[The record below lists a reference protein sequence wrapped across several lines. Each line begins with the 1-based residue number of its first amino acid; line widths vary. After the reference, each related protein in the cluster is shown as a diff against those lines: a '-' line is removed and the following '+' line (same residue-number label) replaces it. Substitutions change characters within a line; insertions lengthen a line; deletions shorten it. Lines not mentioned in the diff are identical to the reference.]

1 MIITCPHCQTKYQVT
16 YEAIGS
22 AGRKVQC
29 AYCQQDW
36 QQSPAQPEPPNE
48 PADQLFEAMAE
59 DGLDEA
65 LMAEEKAVA
74 AELAQRLA
82 AEREQ
87 DVAPATKSA
96 GEVDPALIRKRQKAF
111 LRRQSDLIAHLPLA
125 RLQRTA
131 RVAGVVILCGLIA
144 LFYFGRVQL
153 VERIPSLAGVY
164 APLGLG
170 VNVVGLD
177 FSNITAQRALRDGK
191 EVLIVSAQL
200 FGLMPQPVPVPPVV
214 VTLLDPAG
222 AAIYEW
228 SVTPSVRDLMAG
240 ERSSFDTQLTLPPG
254 EAASMR
260 LSFGAI
266 AGNVAPRTS
275 SQRQTTPI
283 SGNAGPNAPQAPTAS
298 EHP

>member
-29 AYCQQDW
+29 AYCQRAR
-36 QQSPAQPEPPNE
+36 QQEPARPEPPTE

-65 LMAEEKAVA
+65 LAAEERAVA

-82 AEREQ
+82 AEQEHE
-87 DVAPATKSA
+87 TKRA
-96 GEVDPALIRKRQKAF
+96 GELDPAVVRKRQKAF
-111 LRRQSDLIAHLPLA
+111 LRRQSALIAHLPLA
-125 RLQRTA
+125 RLRRAA
-131 RVAGVVILCGLIA
+131 RVGGALILCALIA

-153 VERIPSLAGVY
+153 VERIPSMAGVY
-164 APLGLG
+164 ASLGLG

-191 EVLIVSAQL
+191 DVLIVSAQIV
-200 FGLMPQPVPVPPVV
+200 GLLPEPVAVPAVV

-254 EAASMR
+254 EAARMR
-260 LSFGAI
+260 LSFA
-266 AGNVAPRTS
+266 ATAANAAPRTS
-275 SQRQTTPI
+275 PPRQTTPI
-283 SGNAGPNAPQAPTAS
+283 SGNAGPSAPRAPIPP